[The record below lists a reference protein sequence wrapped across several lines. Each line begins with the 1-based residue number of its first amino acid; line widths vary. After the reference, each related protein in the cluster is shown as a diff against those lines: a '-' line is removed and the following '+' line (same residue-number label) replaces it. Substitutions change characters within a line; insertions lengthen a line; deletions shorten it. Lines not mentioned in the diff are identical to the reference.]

1 MGSDPH
7 SELTET
13 TKGKLAVVLDEVFGL
28 PADGLRA
35 DLRLEDVEG
44 WDSMNSINF
53 TMELE
58 NGFGVDLEGV
68 ILSGEQT
75 IGEVVALLK
84 ENGAE
89 V

>member
-1 MGSDPH
+1 MGSDSH

-13 TKGKLAVVLDEVFGL
+13 TKGKLAVALDEVFGL

-35 DLRLEDVEG
+35 DQRLEDVEG

-58 NGFGVDLEGV
+58 KGFGVELEGV
-68 ILSGEQT
+68 ILTGEQT
-75 IGEVVALLK
+75 FGDVVALLK
-84 ENGAE
+84 EKGAE